1 VKRKLIYIAVLAACR
16 QIGAEWRARQKGQ
29 RNG

>member
-1 VKRKLIYIAVLAACR
+1 VKRTIIFIAVAHACR